1 MSIMK
6 PFIQGVLFF
15 FISIHSGLAQDSLVV
30 VSAKML
36 DNEHKIALSAMDGWI
51 FREGY
56 DSLWTHIEV
65 DTYGWR
71 KLKPTELSSKLADE
85 TGRVEGLF
93 RLKFRLDND
102 FVNIPLGIG
111 RGGWAATDIYIDGK
125 FFASFGRI
133 GDNFKTYKEYDPI
146 DKLPVPTYLEA
157 GKEHVI
163 ALHFVDYLAPFSFG
177 LLKSQ
182 TISASTYQTEG
193 LHSLLILAEPKYD
206 SFVIN
211 ASRENLIYRS
221 IWLAVTIL
229 LALLFWLLFFQG
241 PGEKKTLMFIGMY
254 SSFCSLSNVTRFFL
268 KNPDISFLAFRV
280 SDLFFKLCIWMIFVL
295 TLIIATRILNFKL
308 AKGIKIFLAA
318 YSILGALSIFFNFF
332 LVILPVSSTLSFFFY
347 AYIISSSWKKLTG
360 AQWAIATGLTLSFL
374 FGVFY
379 GIYNSAG
386 YNKHWQLII
395 TGVYFSLPL
404 SLLVYVSLRFKEMMK
419 EVREKAQQVAEI
431 TKEREEQILA
441 HQKIYKELL
450 ELEAQALR
458 ARMNPHFIFNSLNS
472 IKAIINKN
480 ENEKAAGYL
489 TTFSKLIRT
498 LFQNSD
504 KREVSLHEELE
515 TCRLYTQLE
524 RMRFG
529 DKVEFVFDVDD
540 RLDLK
545 DIKVPALILQP
556 FIENAI
562 WHGLVPKEI
571 GGRVTVSVVQNKGAV
586 ECIIDDDGIGR
597 VLSAQYKA
605 QYEAT
610 HQSKGIGLTQSRL
623 DLDKM
628 LNERDVSLQVVDK
641 VEENGKP
648 RGTKV
653 ILIFKEN

>member
-1 MSIMK
+1 MK
-6 PFIQGVLFF
+6 PVIQLILFF
-15 FISIHSGLAQDSLVV
+15 SIGVHYGFSQDSSILI
-30 VSAKML
+30 SAKMF
-36 DNEHKIALSAMDGWI
+36 DSEQKIALSAIDGWI

-56 DSLWTHIEV
+56 DSLWTNKEMN
-65 DTYGWR
+65 TYGWR
-71 KLKPTELSSKLADE
+71 KLKPTELSTKLADK

-102 FVNIPLGIG
+102 LLNIPLSIG
-111 RGGWAATDIYIDGK
+111 RGGWAATNIYIDGK
-125 FFASFGRI
+125 FLASFGKI
-133 GDNFKTYKEYDPI
+133 GGDYETYKEYNPI
-146 DKLPVPTYLEA
+146 DKLSVPAYLEP

-163 ALHFVDYLAPFSFG
+163 ALHFVDYLAPISFG

-193 LHSLLILAEPKYD
+193 LHSLLILAEPGYN

-254 SSFCSLSNVTRFFL
+254 SSFCALSNITRFFL
-268 KNPDISFLAFRV
+268 KNPDISFMAFRV

-295 TLIIATRILNFKL
+295 TLIIATRILNFKP
-308 AKGIKIFLAA
+308 AKGIKIFLAT

-332 LVILPVSSTLSFFFY
+332 LVVLPVSSTLSFFFY
-347 AYIISSSWKKLTG
+347 AYIIVTSWKKLTG
-360 AQWAIATGLTLSFL
+360 AQWSIAIGLTLSFL

-379 GIYNSAG
+379 GIYNSLG

-404 SLLVYVSLRFKEMMK
+404 SLLVYISLRFREMMK
-419 EVREKAQQVAEI
+419 EVREKAFQVAEI
-431 TKEREEQILA
+431 NKEREKQILT

-472 IKAIINKN
+472 IKSLINKN

-504 KREVSLHEELE
+504 KREVSLYEELE
-515 TCRLYTQLE
+515 TCRFYTQLE
-524 RMRFG
+524 RMRFA
-529 DKVEFVFDVDD
+529 DKVDFVFNVDGNI
-540 RLDLK
+540 DLK
-545 DIKVPALILQP
+545 DIKVPALIIQP

-562 WHGLVPKEI
+562 WHGLVPKES
-571 GGRVTVSVVQNKGAV
+571 GGKVIVNVVQNNGAV

-597 VLSAQYKA
+597 ELSAQYKA

-623 DLDKM
+623 ELDKM
-628 LNERDVSLQVVDK
+628 LNERDVSLQVIDK
-641 VEENGKP
+641 RDENRNP
-648 RGTKV
+648 AGTKV
-653 ILIFKEN
+653 ILTFKENEA